1 MKSITLFA
9 LMMGFGFSLT
19 SPAYAHPH
27 SQTINEAD
35 APLVGMYRSPRF
47 CFKALANTIEVPY
60 NLTQKQ
66 EDFIKVARFSSPEAL
81 ENYIVINSIN
91 NTFRS
96 CLKRSSKVP
105 GFTRKAT
112 NYLGYTYYSTKTNVT
127 LINGNNKKVIQ
138 GAVEVEVRYK
148 RNGTISIDA
157 KRTA

>member
-1 MKSITLFA
+1 MKKLAIFGLLLSL
-9 LMMGFGFSLT
+9 GFGSTL
-19 SPAYAHPH
+19 PANANDNMPK
-27 SQTINEAD
+27 SQQESTVLD
-35 APLVGMYRSPRF
+35 TYRHNNSK
-47 CFKALANTIEVPY
+47 CFKLKKDTIIVPY

-66 EDFIKVARFSSPEAL
+66 EDFIKVARFSTPEAL

-127 LINGNNKKVIQ
+127 LINGNDKKVIQ

-148 RNGTISIDA
+148 RNGTISINA